1 MGGDSGGGLS
11 LTPPMKIDVNGME
24 ESKKANVSDEKT
36 GTETPQISVNEL
48 FSTKP

>member
-1 MGGDSGGGLS
+1 MGGDSGGGLK
-11 LTPPMKIDVNGME
+11 LTPPMKIDVNSME
-24 ESKKANVSDEKT
+24 ESKKANVSAEKT

>member
-1 MGGDSGGGLS
+1 MGGDSGGGLK
-11 LTPPMKIDVNGME
+11 LTPPMKIDVNSME
-24 ESKKANVSDEKT
+24 ESKKTNVSNEKN